1 MQNLKKQHN
10 FWQKLLQGSY
20 LGLVFLFLYL
30 PIIILIVFSFNN
42 SKARGHWTGF
52 SLRWYEE
59 LWHDSTIIAAMS
71 NTIAVAVIAT
81 FFATVIGTFAAI
93 GLYYM
98 RKRRRKLILAVNS
111 IPVLN
116 PDIVTAVAL
125 MVLFRSINL
134 DLGFFSLTLAH
145 IVFTIPYVVLS
156 VMPRLN
162 IMEPALPEAAMDL
175 GATPWQC
182 VFKII
187 IPDIKPAIFQAALLA
202 FTLSID
208 DFVISFFTTGNG
220 VSNVSTHVFSMTKR
234 GINPVINALSTIMFV
249 VMLILLIVINY
260 RTGRVNK
267 KASVAELEAHG
278 GKLEDSPLTLQS
290 IDEANLL
297 HLEDKHGL
305 TDESEV

>member
-1 MQNLKKQHN
+1 MQKLKQTN
-10 FWQKLLQGSY
+10 FWHKLLQGSY

-30 PIIILIVFSFNN
+30 PIIILIIFSFNN

-52 SLRWYEE
+52 SLRWYQE
-59 LWHDSTIIAAMS
+59 LLHDSTIISAMS
-71 NTIAVAVIAT
+71 NTILVAVIAT
-81 FFATVIGTFAAI
+81 FFATIIGTFAAI

-98 RKRRRKLILAVNS
+98 RKKRRKLILAINS

-125 MVLFRSINL
+125 MVLFRTINL
-134 DLGFFSLTLAH
+134 NLGFFSLTLAH

-220 VSNVSTHVFSMTKR
+220 VNTVSTHVFSMTKR

-249 VMLILLIVINY
+249 VMLVLLIVINY
-260 RTGRVNK
+260 RTARK
-267 KASVAELEAHG
+267 ETAAEI
-278 GKLEDSPLTLQS
+278 EDTGSAKDDSLLALQS

-297 HLEDKHGL
+297 KLDSNNRQIE
-305 TDESEV
+305 EA